1 MDSCFAYW
9 DRIRNQGER
18 MKNKEDLTALDGDSA
33 APDGVSA
40 AMYGGSVGLDGERAA
55 PGGDLA
61 APGGDLA
68 APGGGLAAPGGDFAA
83 PGGDL
88 DMDARDALP
97 LPSRIPL
104 LASIDALYPPET
116 LDAQRL
122 RYGKLKKEFFRHFPD
137 RSTGP
142 DGQHRLNGHFPDRQA
157 LSGLL
162 FFSAPGRTELCGN
175 HTDHNNGKVLAAAI
189 SLDTIGAAAPRSDT
203 LVRVVSEGFGA
214 FEVDLADLSVRPKEK
229 GGSAAIVRGMAAGL
243 AKLAA
248 RRGSMHQIQG
258 FDAYI
263 ESKILPGSGLSSSA
277 AFEVLIGGI
286 LGVFSGIEISPMEI
300 ARIGQF
306 AENEYFGKPCG
317 LMDQMACAL
326 GNTAALDFGDTDRVK
341 VNLLR
346 FDPSEYGLA
355 LVIVAT
361 GGSHADL
368 TEDYA
373 AIPGEMK
380 AVAAVL
386 GASTLAGTSIAG
398 LLAQAGEI
406 RKSCGD
412 RAFLRA
418 WHFVK
423 ETERPAALRKAIMK
437 ADIGAYLATICDS
450 GDSSAKYLQNLYSPK
465 NPSEQGLLIA
475 LAATEDFLAG
485 NGACRVHGGGFA
497 GTIQTYLPGAK
508 LPAYKALME
517 SLFGPFCVFPLRIRP
532 FGVVCI
538 ENPQGAFD
546 ER

>member
-1 MDSCFAYW
+1 
-9 DRIRNQGER
+9 
-18 MKNKEDLTALDGDSA
+18 MKDKEDLSALDCIPAALDGAQA
-33 APDGVSA
+33 ARKD
-40 AMYGGSVGLDGERAA
+40 
-55 PGGDLA
+55 
-61 APGGDLA
+61 
-68 APGGGLAAPGGDFAA
+68 GLAAAA
-83 PGGDL
+83 GTGTA
-88 DMDARDALP
+88 ARDDLP

-104 LASIDALYPPET
+104 LASIDALYPPDS

-122 RYGKLKKEFFRHFPD
+122 RYGKLKNNFFR
-137 RSTGP
+137 
-142 DGQHRLNGHFPDRQA
+142 HFPDRQA
-157 LSGLL
+157 LSEPL

-175 HTDHNNGKVLAAAI
+175 HTDHNNGRVLAAAI
-189 SLDTIGAAAPRSDT
+189 SLDTIGATAPRSDT
-203 LVRVVSEGFGA
+203 LVRIVSEGFGA
-214 FEVDLADLSVRPKEK
+214 FELDLADLSVLPEEG

-243 AKLAA
+243 AELAV
-248 RRGSMHQIQG
+248 RRGSMPQIQG

-286 LGVFSGIEISPMEI
+286 FGVFSGNEISPMEI

-326 GNTAALDFGDTDRVK
+326 GGTTAIDFGEADRIK
-341 VNLLR
+341 VELLR
-346 FDPSEYGLA
+346 FDPGEYGLS

-373 AIPGEMK
+373 AIPCEMK
-380 AVAAVL
+380 AVAALL
-386 GASTLAGTSIAG
+386 GRSTLAGTSTDG

-423 ETERPAALRKAIMK
+423 ETERPAALRNAIRK
-437 ADIGAYLATICDS
+437 ADIAAYLATICDS
-450 GDSSAKYLQNLYSPK
+450 GNSSAKYLQNLYSPK

-485 NGACRVHGGGFA
+485 SGACRVHGGGFA
-497 GTIQTYLPGAK
+497 GTIQSYVPTSELQ
-508 LPAYKALME
+508 AYKTLME
-517 SLFGPFCVFPLRIRP
+517 SLFGPSCVFPLRIRP